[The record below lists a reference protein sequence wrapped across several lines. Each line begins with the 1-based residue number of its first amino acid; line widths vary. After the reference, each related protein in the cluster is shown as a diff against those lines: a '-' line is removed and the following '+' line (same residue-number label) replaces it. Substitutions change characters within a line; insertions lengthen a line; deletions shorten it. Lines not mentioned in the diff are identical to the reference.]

1 MKSRQLLIPA
11 LMAGLLAGCAQVPPD
26 AGQTPHDPHE
36 AFNRHMWAFNDALD
50 RAVLK
55 PVAEGYVAVTNEP
68 VRDAVSNAVDN
79 LLEPNNAVNNL
90 LQGKGKA
97 GVESTFRFLVNSTFG
112 IAGLFDVASWIGMER
127 RPEDFG
133 QTLAVWG
140 AGGGS
145 YWVLPF
151 LGPTTTRDVWRY
163 PVQWGLTPTTY
174 LYWDEDW
181 WLGAAH
187 TVVTAVDGRA
197 RLLEVE
203 DQVRGATMDEY
214 IAVREAYLSMR
225 RNAVR
230 DGEVSEE
237 EELGGLT
244 PLNFEE

>member
-1 MKSRQLLIPA
+1 
-11 LMAGLLAGCAQVPPD
+11 MAGLLAGCAQVPPD

-140 AGGGS
+140 AIPCSGGS
-145 YWVLPF
+145 LPRPISI
-151 LGPTTTRDVWRY
+151 GMRTGGSAPPT
-163 PVQWGLTPTTY
+163 P
-174 LYWDEDW
+174 
-181 WLGAAH
+181 
-187 TVVTAVDGRA
+187 
-197 RLLEVE
+197 
-203 DQVRGATMDEY
+203 
-214 IAVREAYLSMR
+214 S
-225 RNAVR
+225 
-230 DGEVSEE
+230 
-237 EELGGLT
+237 
-244 PLNFEE
+244 